1 MRDQQVVLNAR
12 AKNQQNL
19 KDVADARHTIE
30 VKTLD
35 AIQKR
40 HDEIE
45 RKIKALQD
53 EKTEVLTGEATKN
66 ELLKGA
72 LSQLKMRR
80 SEVIEFYLKSH
91 LESCRGVNLTPFTG
105 KLFQDHQAKE
115 IIWLV
120 LSEKDVK
127 EAISGLADTGL
138 TEEERETKVKQI
150 DQEIDKLLATL
161 KAER

>member
-1 MRDQQVVLNAR
+1 MRDQQFVLNAR
-12 AKNQQNL
+12 EKNRQNL
-19 KDVADARHTIE
+19 KDVAIARQTSE
-30 VKTLD
+30 AKALG
-35 AIQKR
+35 AIQKS

-45 RKIKALQD
+45 QKIKALQD

-80 SEVIEFYLKSH
+80 SEVIGFYLKKH
-91 LESCRGVNLTPFTG
+91 LESCRGANLAPFTG
-105 KLFQDHQAKE
+105 KLFQDHQAEK

-120 LSEKDVK
+120 LSEKDIE
-127 EAISGLADTGL
+127 EALSGLADTGL

-161 KAER
+161 KAES